1 MATRH
6 PAHRRSKAVAHAA
19 HPKPKQSLAAS
30 LRRAAASKPAK
41 VAYVAI
47 GTVGLSEQQARAQ
60 GFTIDIYRANFR
72 PMKHTLSGRE
82 ERVLVKLVV
91 DRVSNRVLGAH
102 MLGNDGPEIVQGLA
116 VALNCGATKADFD
129 RTIGLHPSAAEE
141 FVTLRDKV
149 GG

>member
-47 GTVGLSEQQARAQ
+47 GTVGLAA
-60 GFTIDIYRANFR
+60 
-72 PMKHTLSGRE
+72 
-82 ERVLVKLVV
+82 
-91 DRVSNRVLGAH
+91 
-102 MLGNDGPEIVQGLA
+102 LA
-116 VALNCGATKADFD
+116 VAILGPKRLEREVFKPLQKAVGPQAEKLWEQARPVREQMAGLLHRAGSEREKLARDFQSW
-129 RTIGLHPSAAEE
+129 IGHFRAS
-141 FVTLRDKV
+141 
-149 GG
+149 